1 MNEEKVNENVAESP
15 AAPAA
20 TAAAPAPVAAAP
32 VPAESDV
39 MNKDE
44 LIAAIHAAL
53 KGSVTKKDIVEIYDA
68 TVASIRQGLV
78 DGKLVRIAG
87 LGTFQTKK
95 INERAG
101 RNPRSQEAVTIPAHR
116 EIRFRPADD
125 LKRKV
130 FPVS

>member
-1 MNEEKVNENVAESP
+1 MSEEKVNEVPKPAE
-15 AAPAA
+15 
-20 TAAAPAPVAAAP
+20 TAP
-32 VPAESDV
+32 VPDATETNV

-44 LIAAIHAAL
+44 LIAAIHGAL
-53 KGSVTKKDIVEIYDA
+53 QGRVTKKDIVEIYDA
-68 TVASIRQGLV
+68 TVASVRQGLV

-95 INERAG
+95 IGERAG

-130 FPVS
+130 FPVA